1 MTKYPLVV
9 QTWWDV
15 AVNAPEELRNKYVY
29 VWFYQLP
36 SGQEIPF
43 YVGSGQGYRWKSKGS
58 RNRGFKQILSHHKNV
73 YSRKIMWG
81 LTEPMATHVE
91 DQLKRMYI
99 GLGYQIMDGEMKE
112 NRKQKQRWISAGKR
126 YAREHNPNYRE
137 GKKRTPI
144 NHDKFLEYKQLVDN
158 KKISMRKACRE
169 LGIST
174 HKYYAEVE
182 RMALC

>member
-1 MTKYPLVV
+1 MMKYPLVA

-29 VWFYQLP
+29 VWFYRLP

-43 YVGSGQGYRWKSKGS
+43 YVGSGQGNRWKSKGS
-58 RNRGFKQILSHHKNV
+58 RNRGFKQIISHHKDV

-81 LTEPMATHVE
+81 LPDYMAGHIE
-91 DQLKRMYI
+91 QELKRFYI
-99 GLGYQIMDGEMKE
+99 GLGYQIMDGEMEE
-112 NRKQKQRWISAGKR
+112 NKKQRLLWYRAAKRENVGKGIYGR
-126 YAREHNPNYRE
+126 
-137 GKKRTPI
+137 KRTEI
-144 NHDKFLEYKQLVDN
+144 DKSKFLEYKQLVDN

-182 RMALC
+182 RMTLC

>member
-99 GLGYQIMDGEMKE
+99 GLGYQIMDGEMNE
-112 NRKQKQRWISAGKR
+112 NYKQKLLWDRAARREKIGKGIYGR
-126 YAREHNPNYRE
+126 
-137 GKKRTPI
+137 KRTPI
-144 NHDKFLEYKQLVDN
+144 DHDKFLEYKQLVDN

-182 RMALC
+182 RMAVC

>member
-1 MTKYPLVV
+1 MTKYPLAV

-29 VWFYQLP
+29 VWFYRLP

-43 YVGSGQGYRWKSKGS
+43 YVGSGQGNRWKAKSH
-58 RNRGFKQILSHHKNV
+58 RNRGFKQIISHHKDV

-81 LTEPMATHVE
+81 LPYYMADHIE
-91 DQLKRMYI
+91 QEFKRFYI
-99 GLGYQIMDGEMKE
+99 GLGYQIMDGEMEE
-112 NRKQKQRWISAGKR
+112 NKKQRLLWYRAAKRENIGKGIYGR
-126 YAREHNPNYRE
+126 
-137 GKKRTPI
+137 KRTEI
-144 NHDKFLEYKQLVDN
+144 DHDKFLEYKQLVDN